1 MPLKTSKKM
10 TSANVN
16 KLDPVEQF
24 EAERTVDLELQG
36 ADAPLRDMSLRW
48 MLASAK
54 HKYTYNFSWM
64 GRPIIQ
70 FPQDILAMQEII
82 WRTKPDLIVETG
94 IAHGGSI
101 VFYASMLELL
111 GGHRSVIGVDIDIR
125 AHNREAIEA
134 HPMARRIT
142 MVEGSSIDEDTVR
155 RVRDLAKGYE
165 RVMVVLDS
173 NHTHD
178 HVRRELE
185 LYSPLVKRGSYLVV
199 FDTGVEL
206 APAELFP
213 DRPWGPGDN
222 PMTAV
227 REFLGRNDRFVVDD
241 EMDNKLLISVAPG
254 GYLRCIRD

>member
-1 MPLKTSKKM
+1 MKQTTVPNGKKP
-10 TSANVN
+10 
-16 KLDPVEQF
+16 LDPVTEF
-24 EAERTVDLELQG
+24 EAERAANIALQG
-36 ADAPLRDMSLRW
+36 GDAPLREASLRW
-48 MLASAK
+48 MLDTAK
-54 HKYTYNFSWM
+54 HKYTYNFTWM

-111 GGHRSVIGVDIDIR
+111 GGTGKVIGIDIEIR
-125 AHNREAIEA
+125 PHNRAAIEA
-134 HPMARRIT
+134 HPMARRIS
-142 MVEGSSIDEDTVR
+142 MVEGSSTDERTVR
-155 RVRDLAKGYE
+155 RVRELAKGYE

-185 LYSPLVKRGSYLVV
+185 LYSPLVRCGGYLVV
-199 FDTGVEL
+199 FDTAVEMV
-206 APAELFP
+206 PAELFP
-213 DRPWGPGDN
+213 DRPWGPGNN

-227 REFLGRNDRFVVDD
+227 REFLATNDRFVID
-241 EMDNKLLISVAPG
+241 EDFDHKLLISVAPS